1 MPFRELPP
9 RAAWQHRDSRSG
21 FEVVFLGHADDGYRV
36 EGVTAAVE
44 GEEAWAVEYTIT
56 LDAGWHTLAARV
68 TGRST
73 AGVRE
78 VVLRSDGAGAWQV
91 DGQHAPD
98 LDGCLDVD
106 LESSALTNA
115 FPARRLGLAVG
126 ERAEAP
132 AAYVRAV
139 DLGVERLEQSYVRLD
154 DAAQERYR
162 YNAPRFDFEC
172 ELVYDASGLLLNYP
186 GIATRAA

>member
-1 MPFRELPP
+1 
-9 RAAWQHRDSRSG
+9 
-21 FEVVFLGHADDGYRV
+21 
-36 EGVTAAVE
+36 
-44 GEEAWAVEYTIT
+44 
-56 LDAGWHTLAARV
+56 V

-91 DGQHAPD
+91 DGQRAPD
-98 LDGCLDVD
+98 LDACLDVD

-154 DAAQERYR
+154 DAAQGERYR

-172 ELVYDASGLLLNYP
+172 ELVYDASGLLLDYP